1 MTYKQKYND
10 LVGKYDLLAKQYE
23 NLKNKYIDVLKMAKE
38 SADTFEYCLRDLEKE
53 IDELKGIKNNEI

>member
-10 LVGKYDLLAKQYE
+10 LVGKYDLLARQYE

-38 SADTFEYCLRDLEKE
+38 SADSYEYCLRDLEKE
-53 IDELKGIKNNEI
+53 VEQLRKTKEEQK